1 MVQFFLHGLVAK
13 LLNDAGLVR
22 QLAEVCWEFIQKEDV
37 HQKKCRQ
44 LVKEGD
50 SNCLFHSCE
59 TSQHWPVGV
68 GPGKSHKYVQRRYCS
83 SPIFVWNQGR
93 KLSNYSVVL
102 GIQHSFIPHNKYW
115 RHEKSS
121 TCSESSSSTFKP
133 LRRTCAV
140 HWCSY
145 SPFPKKSL
153 IYAHVLLGM
162 HGPSLWWSESTDF
175 LLIFPPP
182 ASSQWL
188 LADL

>member
-1 MVQFFLHGLVAK
+1 M
-13 LLNDAGLVR
+13 
-22 QLAEVCWEFIQKEDV
+22 
-37 HQKKCRQ
+37 HQKKWRQ
-44 LVKEGD
+44 QVEGGD
-50 SNCLFHSCE
+50 SKHLFHCYE
-59 TSQHWPVGV
+59 TSPGILHLIPGTRGSERHWPVGV
-68 GPGKSHKYVQRRYCS
+68 GPGKSHKYVERRYCS

-140 HWCSY
+140 HWCTY
-145 SPFPKKSL
+145 SFFPKKSL

-162 HGPSLWWSESTDF
+162 HGPRLWWSESTDSQ
-175 LLIFPPP
+175 LIFPPP